1 MELLIWRSASSL
13 EAAPMWVSPTQMSS
27 QNITIRVHV
36 LKFMGPNKRT
46 SYRENLKKLLR
57 KVERVPWDP
66 KSTFYKFG
74 NFL

>member
-1 MELLIWRSASSL
+1 
-13 EAAPMWVSPTQMSS
+13 MSS

-36 LKFMGPNKRT
+36 VHGSQQTNQLLGIFEKIAQK
-46 SYRENLKKLLR
+46 SRESSLG
-57 KVERVPWDP
+57 P